1 MDITKEIK
9 SNIHLYV
16 ILELAIKSVQH
27 DQKLFQSFKMRR
39 LYLSFFDQQLEIL
52 KEEFNKVKKAL
63 CKQGTIFDNYQCF
76 NHKECIYSFKFRGK
90 VVPFQYH
97 GDVLKE
103 QVERKMA
110 LMWQK
115 KGEESA

>member
-1 MDITKEIK
+1 MEITKEIK
-9 SNIHLYV
+9 SNIHMYV
-16 ILELAIKSVQH
+16 ILELTIKSVQH
-27 DQKLFQSFKMRR
+27 DQKLFQSFKMKRS
-39 LYLSFFDQQLEIL
+39 YQAFFDKQLEIL
-52 KEEFNKVKKAL
+52 KEEFNQVKKAL
-63 CKQGTIFDNYQCF
+63 YKQGIIYDNYQCF

-90 VVPFQYH
+90 VVPIQYH